1 VILKVTRLGMGLRQL
16 AALESQQQVQV
27 APGAMR
33 QLQLGLAAK
42 APADSELVTLQ
53 VQAMEV
59 IRQAWRFVAE
69 LQGYRRVARR
79 RQPVRLHWTAR

>member
-1 VILKVTRLGMGLRQL
+1 VILKVTRVGTGLRQL
-16 AALESQQQVQV
+16 AALERQQRVQV
-27 APGAMR
+27 ALGAMR
-33 QLQLGLAAK
+33 QLQVGPAK
-42 APADSELVTLQ
+42 APADSELATLQ

-79 RQPVRLHWTAR
+79 RQPVRLYWTAR